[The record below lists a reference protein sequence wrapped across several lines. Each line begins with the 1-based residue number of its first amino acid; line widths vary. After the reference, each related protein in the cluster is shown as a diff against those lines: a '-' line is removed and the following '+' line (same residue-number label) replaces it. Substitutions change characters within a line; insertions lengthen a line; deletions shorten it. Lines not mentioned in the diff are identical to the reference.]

1 MATLIHRPD
10 GPLAEG
16 AVQLSSTT
24 PVLSG
29 GRIGVLD
36 NGKPNAR
43 LLLTRAAEGLA
54 GRIGGHLATVTGKGA
69 GANAATSCTSQVLE
83 TLSKEVEL
91 YKVVDTPRRART
103 SIGRA
108 GEDQLD
114 LLTEGLQDLGATS
127 GCCVGPRPLT
137 GDAG

>member
-1 MATLIHRPD
+1 MATLINRPD

-16 AVQLSSTT
+16 AVQRSSTT

-43 LLLTRAAEGLA
+43 LLLTRAAEGFA
-54 GRIGGHLATVTGKGA
+54 ERIGGHLATVTGKGA
-69 GANAATSCTSQVLE
+69 GANAATACTSQVLE

-91 YKVVDTPRRART
+91 V
-103 SIGRA
+103 
-108 GEDQLD
+108 
-114 LLTEGLQDLGATS
+114 
-127 GCCVGPRPLT
+127 LT
-137 GDAG
+137 GSAD